1 MVAYLGMSGVLEHN
15 TEENVSPLG
24 RETKAC
30 MKREHLAILIVFKEI
45 GQHKLHFR
53 NRNQSSY
60 TYEFESNCIV
70 RFKRQTLL
78 RNGFKFATF
87 LFKVCH
93 HLRKI
98 TATILAN
105 YD

>member
-60 TYEFESNCIV
+60 AYEFESNCIV
-70 RFKRQTLL
+70 RFKGKHYLVMVL
-78 RNGFKFATF
+78 SLPSFYLKFAT
-87 LFKVCH
+87 
-93 HLRKI
+93 I
-98 TATILAN
+98 
-105 YD
+105 